1 MWGDPVYAPTPFMS
15 AVIMS
20 QSEQR
25 ALGGLAIS
33 CAGASEAALGMRAL
47 TWYNTLLRFGLPV
60 PLVVAHDLGAALLG
74 ASEHFAPPRDLPV
87 SALPTLAPPGD
98 AGRVLGAYASLLEEI
113 AQTDVAAQI
122 RKSRVDD
129 AVLTTLLTRALGP
142 VVERWRPTV
151 LFEPV
156 PINADAL
163 TQAQLMLPSVWSA
176 VDRRPEL
183 AFLQHLTQHRIHL
196 LLGIEQI
203 DLDTVELLGL
213 VGQDRAMPETELVDL
228 LSVFNSPE
236 ANDVVNFSLDI
247 LPSVLET
254 RRGGGQQV
262 FAVDG
267 YSGVVPNG
275 SLDSLVLT
283 EMAHDDELFE
293 QRFADRELLYYAHEA
308 QDRPA
313 PRSYQILV
321 DASASMRGARAVF
334 ARGLAIA
341 LAKRMTLQGFE
352 ASVRFFDSRLY
363 EPMRLRKGR
372 AGLGGVGSLHVAGIL
387 AFKSERG
394 RNYARVF
401 SQLAA
406 ELDRLRDRA
415 SVTVYMITHAEC
427 HVPVELVRRVR
438 ESAEL
443 CGVFMLP
450 SRGALDLEYLQL
462 LTLHEVVTDQALR
475 DRGERASRALS
486 IVEQA
491 TSEARRESMPPKA
504 KHPKE
509 GASP

>member
-1 MWGDPVYAPTPFMS
+1 
-15 AVIMS
+15 
-20 QSEQR
+20 
-25 ALGGLAIS
+25 
-33 CAGASEAALGMRAL
+33 MRAL
-47 TWYNTLLRFGLPV
+47 SWYNTLLRFGLNV
-60 PLVVAHDLGAALLG
+60 PLVVVHDVGAALLG
-74 ASEHFAPPRDLPV
+74 LGTNYAPPRDFP
-87 SALPTLAPPGD
+87 PTPPNVAPPGE
-98 AGRVLGAYASLLEEI
+98 AMSSLRSYASLLEEI
-113 AQTDVAAQI
+113 SKTDVAEQI
-122 RKSRVDD
+122 QKSRIDD

-142 VVERWRPTV
+142 VVDRWRSP
-151 LFEPV
+151 LQFEPV
-156 PINADAL
+156 PINADTL
-163 TQAQLMLPSVWSA
+163 TQAQMLLPQVWQA
-176 VDRRPEL
+176 ADRRLEF
-183 AFLQHLTQHRIHL
+183 AFLVHLSQHRLHL

-213 VGQDRAMPETELVDL
+213 VGQDGSMPETELIDL
-228 LSVFNSPE
+228 LAVFNSPE

-247 LPSVLET
+247 LPSVLDT

-262 FAVDG
+262 FSVDG

-293 QRFADRELLYYAHEA
+293 QRFMDRELLFYAHEA
-308 QDRPA
+308 QDRPP

-321 DASASMRGARAVF
+321 DASASMRGARTVF

-372 AGLGGVGSLHVAGIL
+372 QGLGGAGSLHVAGIL
-387 AFKSERG
+387 AFKGERG

-406 ELDRLRDRA
+406 ELDRNRDRA

-427 HVPVELVRRVR
+427 HVPVDLVRRIR
-438 ESAEL
+438 EVAEL

-450 SRGALDLEYLQL
+450 SRGALDLEYLPM
-462 LTLHEVVTDQALR
+462 LTLHEVVTDAALKDR
-475 DRGERASRALS
+475 DERATRALS
-486 IVEQA
+486 IVEAA
-491 TSEARRESMPPKA
+491 TSEARREAQPNKGRD
-504 KHPKE
+504 H
-509 GASP
+509 GAEV

>member
-1 MWGDPVYAPTPFMS
+1 MAAISSMS
-15 AVIMS
+15 PGEV
-20 QSEQR
+20 R

-33 CAGASEAALGMRAL
+33 CAGANEASLGMRAL
-47 TWYNTLLRFGLPV
+47 AWYNTLLRFGLNV
-60 PLVVAHDLGAALLG
+60 PLVVAHDVGAALLG
-74 ASEHFAPPRDLPV
+74 LGAAYGPPRDMPPMPPAQGAPGEAQ
-87 SALPTLAPPGD
+87 ALLATY
-98 AGRVLGAYASLLEEI
+98 GALLEEI
-113 AQTDVAAQI
+113 SKTDVAEQI
-122 RKSRVDD
+122 QKSRIDD

-142 VVERWRPTV
+142 VVDRWRSPV
-151 LFEPV
+151 QFEPV
-156 PINADAL
+156 PINADTL
-163 TQAQLMLPSVWSA
+163 TQAQMLLPQVWVA
-176 VDRRPEL
+176 ADRRPEL
-183 AFLQHLTQHRIHL
+183 AFLQHLVQHRLHL

-213 VGQDRAMPETELVDL
+213 VGQDGSMPETELVDL
-228 LSVFNSPE
+228 LAVFNSPE

-262 FAVDG
+262 FSVDG

-293 QRFADRELLYYAHEA
+293 QRFMDRELLYYAHEA
-308 QDRPA
+308 QDRPP

-321 DASASMRGARAVF
+321 DASASMRGARTVF

-372 AGLGGVGSLHVAGIL
+372 AGLGGAGSLHVAGIL
-387 AFKSERG
+387 AFKGERG

-406 ELDRLRDRA
+406 ELDRNRERA

-427 HVPVELVRRVR
+427 HVPVDLMRRVR
-438 ESAEL
+438 EVAEV

-450 SRGALDLEYLQL
+450 SRGALDLEYLPL
-462 LTLHEVVTDQALR
+462 LTLHEVVTDQALK
-475 DRGERASRALS
+475 DRSERASRALS
-486 IVEQA
+486 IVEAA
-491 TSEARRESMPPKA
+491 TSEARRE
-504 KHPKE
+504 
-509 GASP
+509 ASPSKAREQAAEV